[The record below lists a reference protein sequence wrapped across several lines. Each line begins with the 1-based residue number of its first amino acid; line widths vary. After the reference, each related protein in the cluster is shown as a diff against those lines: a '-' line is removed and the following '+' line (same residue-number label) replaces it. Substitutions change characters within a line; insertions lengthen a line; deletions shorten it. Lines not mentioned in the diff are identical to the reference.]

1 MRWREWIPAASRS
14 WLDNPFEHDL
24 FGKPLP
30 IFPDHARALPAARDG
45 CGTPIARFSPTG
57 HPRIGLPHPAWHFG
71 TMTTAETILLAGDFA
86 PATRADWRKLVDA
99 VLKGAPFERLESKTY
114 DGLTIEP
121 LYERDTS
128 AHAIAG
134 RAPSQAWTILQRV
147 DHPDPAAANAQALT
161 DLENGATGL
170 ILIFA
175 ESVSANGFGLEPSAA
190 TLARVLDGIDLT
202 AGIALDLNLS
212 PSSRHIVGDLA
223 DLVKSKG
230 VAPAKIDI
238 RFSINPIGGFAACG
252 TSPRRWPD
260 MAPYF
265 AKMIGG
271 LADEGFRGP
280 FAVADGRVIHNAGG
294 SDAQELAFAL
304 ASAVTYLRALES
316 GGMTLDRARNAIY
329 FRLSADADQFLTM
342 AKFRAVRKLWARVEA
357 VCGLN
362 PKPVMVT
369 AETAWR
375 MMTKRDAY
383 VNMLRNA
390 IAVTAAG
397 LGGADAITMLPHTV
411 PLGLPDAFARRAA
424 RNTQLLLLE
433 ESNLARVGDP
443 AAGSGALE
451 AVTEQLCT
459 AAWSQ
464 FQEIEKSGGAWAAL
478 ESGLIQK
485 NAAAVLAARQKA
497 AACGKDT
504 LTGTNAYPD
513 IRETTPAVLDVAPLP
528 SKKNGAVPVAVSAE
542 PLPRIRLAEP
552 FESLRDRSDAILAK
566 TGARPKV
573 FLANL
578 GKPGEFTTR
587 ATFAKSFFEAGGI
600 EALTN
605 DGFAGLD
612 DMIAAF
618 KASGAAIACLCSSD
632 EVYAREGATAAKALS
647 AMTKH
652 LYLAGRPTDQD
663 ALKAAGIGTFL
674 YAGVDMVAVLQ
685 AAYQILAG

>member
-1 MRWREWIPAASRS
+1 MTLGR
-14 WLDNPFEHDL
+14 
-24 FGKPLP
+24 
-30 IFPDHARALPAARDG
+30 ARD
-45 CGTPIARFSPTG
+45 
-57 HPRIGLPHPAWHFG
+57 
-71 TMTTAETILLAGDFA
+71 
-86 PATRADWRKLVDA
+86 
-99 VLKGAPFERLESKTY
+99 
-114 DGLTIEP
+114 
-121 LYERDTS
+121 
-128 AHAIAG
+128 
-134 RAPSQAWTILQRV
+134 
-147 DHPDPAAANAQALT
+147 
-161 DLENGATGL
+161 
-170 ILIFA
+170 
-175 ESVSANGFGLEPSAA
+175 
-190 TLARVLDGIDLT
+190 
-202 AGIALDLNLS
+202 
-212 PSSRHIVGDLA
+212 
-223 DLVKSKG
+223 
-230 VAPAKIDI
+230 
-238 RFSINPIGGFAACG
+238 
-252 TSPRRWPD
+252 
-260 MAPYF
+260 
-265 AKMIGG
+265 
-271 LADEGFRGP
+271 
-280 FAVADGRVIHNAGG
+280 
-294 SDAQELAFAL
+294 
-304 ASAVTYLRALES
+304 
-316 GGMTLDRARNAIY
+316 AIY
-329 FRLSADADQFLTM
+329 FRQSADADQFLTM

-357 VCGLN
+357 ACGLN

-397 LGGADAITMLPHTV
+397 LGGADAITMLPHTA

-451 AVTEQLCT
+451 ALTEQLCT

-464 FQEIEKSGGAWAAL
+464 FQEIEKVGGAWAAL

-485 NAAAVLAARQKA
+485 NAAAVLTERRKA
-497 AACGKDT
+497 AARGKDT

-513 IRETTPAVLDVAPLP
+513 IHQKTPAVLNVAPP
-528 SKKNGAVPVAVSAE
+528 SSKENGVAPVAVSAE

-578 GKPGEFTTR
+578 GKLSEFTAR

-600 EALTN
+600 EVLTN

-612 DMIAAF
+612 EMIAAF

-632 EVYAREGATAAKALS
+632 EVYAREAATAAKAL
-647 AMTKH
+647 AAITKH
-652 LYLAGRPTDQD
+652 LYLAGRPSDQD
-663 ALKAAGIGTFL
+663 ALKAAGVGTFI
-674 YAGVDMVAVLQ
+674 YAGGDMVTVLQ